1 MCKKAGKDQRSSE
14 NDERCEF
21 VFFVCF
27 ALICR

>member
-21 VFFVCF
+21 VFYLL
-27 ALICR
+27 LIRR

>member
-21 VFFVCF
+21 VFYLH
-27 ALICR
+27 LIHS

>member
-21 VFFVCF
+21 VFYLL
-27 ALICR
+27 LIHR